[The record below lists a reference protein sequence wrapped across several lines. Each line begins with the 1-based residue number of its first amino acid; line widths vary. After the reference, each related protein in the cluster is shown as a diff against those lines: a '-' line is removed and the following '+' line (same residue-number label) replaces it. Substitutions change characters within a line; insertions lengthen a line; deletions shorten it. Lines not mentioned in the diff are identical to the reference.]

1 MCLTILRRY
10 IHQRVNNISLQDSLA
25 IIKKFPKTFWKIF
38 RKLRNSRLQVPEKKS
53 YNEKFWKIQRKA
65 HAVSVLKLLTLSWL
79 KSLLYRNESIDLL
92 CIRHERVKKETLEF
106 LFFFFGNFPGRFFT
120 EHSEKKSFWKLLK
133 SKIEIIKLPV
143 KRFFKKRLGYL
154 FTRAITNYCCLCW
167 MHFHWGKI
175 SQEFAK
181 LRLTKTQ
188 SSKVWLSKKAIV
200 NVFWDKTSKMLEI
213 W

>member
-38 RKLRNSRLQVPEKKS
+38 RKLRDSRLQVPEKKS

-106 LFFFFGNFPGRFFT
+106 LFFFRKLSRQIFYRTFW
-120 EHSEKKSFWKLLK
+120 KKSFWKLLK
-133 SKIEIIKLPV
+133 SKTEIINLPV
-143 KRFFKKRLGYL
+143 KRFLKKRSGYL

-167 MHFHWGKI
+167 MHFH
-175 SQEFAK
+175 
-181 LRLTKTQ
+181 
-188 SSKVWLSKKAIV
+188 
-200 NVFWDKTSKMLEI
+200 
-213 W
+213 